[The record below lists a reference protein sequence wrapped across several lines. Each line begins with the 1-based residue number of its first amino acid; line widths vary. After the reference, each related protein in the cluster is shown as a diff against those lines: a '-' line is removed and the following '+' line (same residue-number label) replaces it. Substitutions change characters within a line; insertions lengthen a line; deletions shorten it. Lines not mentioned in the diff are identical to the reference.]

1 MPVLRIVAIGLDQID
16 VSHLER
22 GLNVGAQARD
32 DLLLARFGVQTVHE
46 TQVWHVPFFGL
57 VENMSSESIRV
68 HDGRRL
74 LHAHEEASEILVL
87 VGRLG
92 ENDLKWLKL
101 ARKLLRA
108 LNVVLFRSL
117 EMP

>member
-1 MPVLRIVAIGLDQID
+1 M
-16 VSHLER
+16 
-22 GLNVGAQARD
+22 
-32 DLLLARFGVQTVHE
+32 
-46 TQVWHVPFFGL
+46 WHVRFVRSP
-57 VENMSSESIRV
+57 ENTSRESIRV

-74 LHAHEEASEILVL
+74 LHAHEEAVEILVL
-87 VGRLG
+87 VGRLA

-101 ARKLLRA
+101 ADKLLRA